1 MKTCDFVVLT
11 ALAAAAVFCA
21 VHAACS
27 WDLAALLLLG
37 VSLLLSAVYLIHR
50 TRKQNGGEE

>member
-1 MKTCDFVVLT
+1 MKTCDFAVLT

-21 VHAACS
+21 VHTACF

-37 VSLLLSAVYLIHR
+37 VSLLLSAIYLIHR
-50 TRKQNGGEE
+50 TRKQNGGEG

>member
-1 MKTCDFVVLT
+1 MKTCDFAVLT
-11 ALAAAAVFCA
+11 TLAAAAVFCA

-37 VSLLLSAVYLIHR
+37 VSVLLSAIYLIHR
-50 TRKQNGGEE
+50 TRKQNGGEG

>member
-1 MKTCDFVVLT
+1 MLYACIA

-50 TRKQNGGEE
+50 TRNQNGGEG

>member
-1 MKTCDFVVLT
+1 MKTRDFVVLT

-50 TRKQNGGEE
+50 TRN

>member
-1 MKTCDFVVLT
+1 MKTCDFIALT
-11 ALAAAAVFCA
+11 LLAAAAVFCA

-37 VSLLLSAVYLIHR
+37 ASLLLSAVYLIGR
-50 TRKQNGGEE
+50 TRKQNGGEG